1 MAHELNQT
9 EGQTEGQ
16 TSFVSA
22 RQDAWHRLGTVLPE
36 TFSAEDAMEKGLLGG
51 WNVRKA
57 PLTATVPVYG
67 DVDPDAIADAEVLGL
82 EPPEAPVVSEIEV
95 PIENRFAVVR
105 NNPVIPGQIDPL
117 GVVGGQ
123 YSIIQNEAHAE
134 FLNTLVDESGA
145 HFETAGAIAGGRK
158 VFLTMKLP
166 EHISVGGVDRVDT
179 YLAAVNSHDGSLPFT
194 VMVTPIRIVC
204 QNTLN
209 LAWQNAASAIKIRH
223 TKASGAS
230 IVSKAR
236 ETLDLSFR
244 YLGAFEEEAERLI
257 NTELTTS
264 RFEEIIWEAF
274 GPTEESHPSAATRR
288 EGQVDEFL
296 RLFAESYTHEGV
308 RETAWAGLN
317 TLTEWFDHHSQTQ
330 AKPGEVDTR
339 RAENAILNP
348 EFKNRARRTI
358 LSAI

>member
-1 MAHELNQT
+1 MAHDLDTTN
-9 EGQTEGQ
+9 GQ

-22 RQDAWHRLGTVLPE
+22 REDAWHRLGTVLPE

-57 PLTATVPVYG
+57 PLTA
-67 DVDPDAIADAEVLGL
+67 DVEIPKEIDATERELL
-82 EPPEAPVVSEIEV
+82 EITGGEAPTETIAV

-105 NNPVIPGQIDPL
+105 DNPVVPGQVDPL
-117 GVVGGQ
+117 GIVGSA

-145 HFETAGAIAGGRK
+145 HFETAGAIAEGRR

-166 EHISVGGVDRVDT
+166 EHIEVGGVDRVDT
-179 YLAAVNSHDGSLPFT
+179 YLAAINSHDGSLPFT
-194 VMVTPIRIVC
+194 VMVTPVRIVC

-209 LAWQNAASAIKIRH
+209 LAWGNASSKVKIRH
-223 TKASGAS
+223 TKASEGS
-230 IVSKAR
+230 IVARAR

-257 NTELTTS
+257 NTEMSTS
-264 RFEEIIWEAF
+264 RFEEIIWESF
-274 GPTEESHPSAATRR
+274 GPTEETHPSAATRR

-296 RLFAESYTHEGV
+296 RLFADAYTHEGV

-330 AKPGEVDTR
+330 AKPGEVDAR

-348 EFKNRARRTI
+348 EFKDKARKLI

>member
-1 MAHELNQT
+1 MAHDLDT
-9 EGQTEGQ
+9 TEGQ

-22 RQDAWHRLGTVLPE
+22 REDAWHRLGTVLPE

-57 PLTATVPVYG
+57 PLVASVPILG
-67 DVDPDAIADAEVLGL
+67 EVDPEAAADAEMLGL
-82 EPPEAPVVSEIEV
+82 DAPEPEILGTTEV

-105 NNPVIPGQIDPL
+105 NNPVVPGQIDPL
-117 GVVGGQ
+117 GVVGSQ
-123 YSIIQNEAHAE
+123 YTVIQNEAHAE
-134 FLNTLVDESGA
+134 FLDTLVEESGA

-158 VFLTMKLP
+158 VFITMKLP
-166 EHISVGGVDRVDT
+166 DHIDVGGVDRVDQ

-194 VMVTPIRIVC
+194 VMVTPVRVVC
-204 QNTLN
+204 ANTLN
-209 LAWQNAASAIKIRH
+209 LAWRGAASKFKIRH
-223 TKASGAS
+223 TKSSHES

-244 YLGAFEEEAERLI
+244 YLDGFQAEAERLI
-257 NTELTTS
+257 NTELSTS

-274 GPTEESHPSAATRR
+274 GPTEDTYPSAATRR
-288 EGQVDEFL
+288 EAQVDEYL
-296 RLFAESYTHEGV
+296 RLFADAYTHEGL

-317 TLTEWFDHHSQTQ
+317 TLTEWYDHHSSTL
-330 AKPGEVDTR
+330 AAPGEVDAR

-348 EFKNRARRTI
+348 EFKDRARKLI

>member
-1 MAHELNQT
+1 MAHDLDTTN
-9 EGQTEGQ
+9 GQ

-22 RQDAWHRLGTVLPE
+22 REDAWHRLGTVLPE

-51 WNVRKA
+51 WDVRKV
-57 PLTATVPVYG
+57 PLTATVPVLG
-67 DVDPDAIADAEVLGL
+67 DVDPEAAADAEILGL
-82 EPPEAPVVSEIEV
+82 EPPERPIVSESKIQI
-95 PIENRFAVVR
+95 PNRFAVVR
-105 NNPVIPGQIDPL
+105 NNPVVSGQIDPL
-117 GVVGGQ
+117 GVVGSQ
-123 YSIIQNEAHAE
+123 YTVIQNEAHAE
-134 FLNTLVDESGA
+134 FLDTLVDESGA

-158 VFLTMKLP
+158 VFITMKLP
-166 EHISVGGVDRVDT
+166 DHIDVGGVDRIDK

-209 LAWQNAASAIKIRH
+209 LAWGNASSKFKIRH
-223 TKASGAS
+223 TKASHAS

-244 YLGAFEEEAERLI
+244 YLDTFQEEAERLI
-257 NTELTTS
+257 NTEMSTS
-264 RFEEIIWEAF
+264 RFEEIIWESF
-274 GPTEESHPSAATRR
+274 GPTEETHPSAATRR

-296 RLFAESYTHEGV
+296 RLFADAYTHEGL

-330 AKPGEVDTR
+330 AKPGDVDAR

-348 EFKNRARRTI
+348 EFKDRARKLI

>member
-1 MAHELNQT
+1 MAHDLDTTN
-9 EGQTEGQ
+9 GQ

-22 RQDAWHRLGTVLPE
+22 REDAWHRLGTVLPE

-51 WNVRKA
+51 WNVRKT
-57 PLTATVPVYG
+57 PLTASVPVYG
-67 DVDPDAIADAEVLGL
+67 PVDEQAVADAEMLGL
-82 EPPEAPVVSEIEV
+82 DAPEPEIERYEHV

-105 NNPVIPGQIDPL
+105 NNPVVPGQIDPL
-117 GVVGGQ
+117 GVVGSQ
-123 YSIIQNEAHAE
+123 YTVIQNEAHAE
-134 FLNTLVDESGA
+134 FLDTLVEESGA

-166 EHISVGGVDRVDT
+166 DHINVGGVDRVDK

-194 VMVTPIRIVC
+194 VMVTPVRIVC

-209 LAWQNAASAIKIRH
+209 LAWGNASSKIKIRH
-223 TKASGAS
+223 TKSSHSS

-244 YLGAFEEEAERLI
+244 YLDTFQEEAERLI
-257 NTELTTS
+257 NTEMSTS

-274 GPTEESHPSAATRR
+274 GPSEDTHPSAATRR
-288 EGQVDEFL
+288 EGQVEEFMT
-296 RLFAESYTHEGV
+296 LFADAYTHEGL

-317 TLTEWFDHHSQTQ
+317 TLTEWFDHHSSTL
-330 AKPGEVDTR
+330 AKPGDVDAR

-348 EFKNRARRTI
+348 EFKDRARKLI
-358 LSAI
+358 VSAI